1 MHVFLKT
8 ILNEMKMLIELS
20 IYNKGRQQ
28 VLDRFD
34 QVMQNKVQI
43 VHYASPAYIAAL
55 SFDTFLNSSCCRY
68 LILFPYFI
76 DLSLYGWRTPSSY
89 RWRTRRCLRL
99 QGGWR
104 REHSSQ
110 SELTTCMF
118 STVILSTL
126 SYPTFTVSRHVQT
139 I

>member
-1 MHVFLKT
+1 
-8 ILNEMKMLIELS
+8 MKMLIELS
-20 IYNKGRQQ
+20 IYNKGRWQ

-34 QVMQNKVQI
+34 RVVQNKVQI
-43 VHYASPAYIAAL
+43 VRYASAPYIAAL
-55 SFDTFLNSSCCRY
+55 SLDTFLNGSCCRY

-110 SELTTCMF
+110 SELTTYKF
-118 STVILSTL
+118 SAVILSIL
-126 SYPTFTVSRHVQT
+126 CYPTFTVCTCKQCEGLWLY
-139 I
+139 